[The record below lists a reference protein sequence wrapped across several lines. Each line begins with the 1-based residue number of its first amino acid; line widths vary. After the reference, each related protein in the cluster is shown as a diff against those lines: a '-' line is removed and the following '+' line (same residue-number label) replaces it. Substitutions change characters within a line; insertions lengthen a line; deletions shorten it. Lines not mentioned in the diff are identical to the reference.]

1 MTQILN
7 NFQANPEIYAGIIL
21 IIIEFIIRLKPTEK
35 NLSILDA
42 IHRIINLVL
51 PNIKKEKTANRVS
64 NASAK
69 IEEFKS
75 KFSIK

>member
-1 MTQILN
+1 MQQLLN
-7 NFQANPEIYAGIIL
+7 NFQQSPEIYAGIIL

-51 PNIKKEKTANRVS
+51 PNIKKEKTANTVT
-64 NASAK
+64 NAGAK
-69 IEEFKS
+69 IEAFKS

>member
-1 MTQILN
+1 MTEILN
-7 NFQANPEIYAGIIL
+7 NFQQSPEIYAGIIL

-64 NASAK
+64 GAATK
-69 IEEFKS
+69 IEAFKS
-75 KFSIK
+75 KFQIK

>member
-51 PNIKKEKTANRVS
+51 PNIKREKTQSRV
-64 NASAK
+64 NKAGAK

-75 KFSIK
+75 KFQIK

>member
-51 PNIKKEKTANRVS
+51 PNIKKAQTASRVS
-64 NASAK
+64 KAGAK

-75 KFSIK
+75 KFQIK